1 MQELV
6 YLQKDDAFTDS
17 MVIANGT
24 GNQHKSV
31 VAIIKKYQKDFEES
45 GALRFSDFKSTNP
58 QGGRPTKIYLLNEEQ
73 ATLLVTYLDNTDTVR
88 SFKKKLVHEF
98 YEMRKFIAER
108 HTEAWIETRSSG
120 KLTRKE
126 ETDTIK
132 ELVEYAKEQHSEH
145 ADLLFMTYSKLANSM
160 VGIRGKNR
168 DKASTRQLNNLS
180 IFENLILQMIRNG
193 MNAGLHYKEIYKIC
207 KERCLQAQQI
217 AMIGN

>member
-17 MVIANGT
+17 MVIAEAT
-24 GNQHKSV
+24 EHSHH
-31 VAIIKKYQKDFEES
+31 AITQLIRNHQKRLE
-45 GALRFSDFKSTNP
+45 RFGKLQFTHFKCQNP
-58 QGGRPTKIYLLNEEQ
+58 KGGRPSKVYLLNEPQ
-73 ATLLVTYLDNTDTVR
+73 ATLLVTFLDNTDKVADFKVELVR
-88 SFKKKLVHEF
+88 QF

-160 VGIRGKNR
+160 VGIKGKNR